1 MEVDEW
7 NSVEVV
13 PNSQKGKGDKW
24 LDLARWMLG
33 WDRCAL
39 AMAMLGMVSY
49 SAAMQ
54 HKQVVLELAM
64 SNAEEHN
71 SLLGVVYD
79 EMVRKEW
86 ENKSGMLVQHCV
98 AC

>member
-1 MEVDEW
+1 MVVDEW
-7 NSVEVV
+7 SSVEVV
-13 PNSQKGKGDKW
+13 SNSQKGTGGKR
-24 LDLARWMLG
+24 LDLALWMIA

-39 AMAMLGMVSY
+39 AMAMLEMVSF

-64 SNAEEHN
+64 GNAEEHK
-71 SLLGVVYD
+71 SVLGVVYD

-86 ENKSGMLVQHCV
+86 ENKSGMFVQHCV
-98 AC
+98 RC